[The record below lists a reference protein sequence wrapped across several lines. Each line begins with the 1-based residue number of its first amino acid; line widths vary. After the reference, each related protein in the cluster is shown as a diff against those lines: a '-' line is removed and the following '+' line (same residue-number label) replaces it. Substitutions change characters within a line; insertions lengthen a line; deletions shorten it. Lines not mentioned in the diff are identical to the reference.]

1 MFSMD
6 GAWVL
11 HQEENGQEA
20 EKGGYK
26 PSLLWW
32 RRLSCSLGRKTQKKK
47 IIIIKKER
55 EKRYLR
61 KMV

>member
-55 EKRYLR
+55 EKR
-61 KMV
+61 